1 MTTYRNPSGWSITYS
16 GGRLADIY
24 TPEGSCVDCVQAR
37 PWDWERNPSDQE
49 EYAVTEELLASLL
62 STYLGA
68 DELSQ
73 GVSLA

>member
-1 MTTYRNPSGWSITYS
+1 MTTHTNPSGWTITYS

-37 PWDWERNPSDQE
+37 HWDWERNPSDQE
-49 EYAVTEELLASLL
+49 EYAVTEEHLASLL
-62 STYLGA
+62 ATYLGA

-73 GVSLA
+73 GVSLD